1 MARDILPVTSTNGGF
16 KVTDHTRMNGS
27 NSVDG
32 LDNPLIDVKEDYP
45 APLHMPYKARKF
57 WESTLQS
64 LPQSW
69 FLNVDLALLE
79 IYCMTYVQ
87 YNEYTKQ
94 IEDAGAVYE
103 DSRGVLRPIP
113 QVAMADKARAALI
126 TLTGKLKFNPKSRDA
141 DTLSPSRK
149 KAQEADLKN
158 RKGRRNGLMFIP
170 GGKRDEAEKPSV

>member
-1 MARDILPVTSTNGGF
+1 MARYILTVSPTNGGF
-16 KVTDHTRMNGS
+16 NVTDHTRMNGS

-32 LDNPLIDVKEDYP
+32 LDNPLIDIKDDYP

-64 LPQSW
+64 LPQDW
-69 FLNVDLALLE
+69 FITADLVLFE
-79 IYCMTYVQ
+79 IYCMTYIQ
-87 YNEYTKQ
+87 YNEYRVNA
-94 IEDAGAVYE
+94 ENNELYE
-103 DSRGVLRPIP
+103 DEKGILRKTPW
-113 QVAMADKARAALI
+113 VDMVDKARASLI
-126 TLTGKLKFNPKSRDA
+126 ALTGKLKFNPKSRDA

-149 KAQEADLKN
+149 KAHEADLKN

>member
-1 MARDILPVTSTNGGF
+1 MARDILPASPTNGGF

-27 NSVDG
+27 NSVDD
-32 LDNPLIDVKEDYP
+32 LDNPLINVREDYP

-64 LPQSW
+64 LPQDW
-69 FLNVDLALLE
+69 FITADLVLFE
-79 IYCMTYVQ
+79 IYCMTYIQ
-87 YNEYTKQ
+87 YNEYRVNAENNE
-94 IEDAGAVYE
+94 IYE
-103 DSRGVLRPIP
+103 DEKGVLRKTPW
-113 QVAMADKARAALI
+113 VDMADKARAALI

-170 GGKRDEAEKPSV
+170 GGKK